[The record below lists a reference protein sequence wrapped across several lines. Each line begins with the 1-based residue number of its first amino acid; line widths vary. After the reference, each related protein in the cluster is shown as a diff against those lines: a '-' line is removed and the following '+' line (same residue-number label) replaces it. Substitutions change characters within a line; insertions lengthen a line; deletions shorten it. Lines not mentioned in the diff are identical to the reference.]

1 MLDPSAG
8 GKMQKSR
15 ARSALGTERNED
27 THGVGEVDVRTFE
40 RPAQGQLPRYQ
51 KKDFAGLGW
60 LEFLLSCDLDGP
72 FRIGVYLHNSE
83 HHARATSMNKF
94 GEGVELKAGS
104 PVPKY
109 GELLNLLSLVEIA
122 WEGQWDDRVLQQRPE
137 IGCGRRSPG
146 SGYIGRFGHGAGNK
160 SSELNQNLST
170 INGLHPGWEVD
181 TADEAD
187 R

>member
-1 MLDPSAG
+1 
-8 GKMQKSR
+8 
-15 ARSALGTERNED
+15 
-27 THGVGEVDVRTFE
+27 
-40 RPAQGQLPRYQ
+40 
-51 KKDFAGLGW
+51 
-60 LEFLLSCDLDGP
+60 
-72 FRIGVYLHNSE
+72 
-83 HHARATSMNKF
+83 MNKF